1 MTVDKIARDIWVKS
15 HMAGLLSMRAQQ
27 LGNLREERAQISRQ
41 ISGLR
46 CQVVSMMKRL
56 DKLTVEDDE

>member
-1 MTVDKIARDIWVKS
+1 MSPDQLAKSIWVKS